1 MGLLDRLAPRRN
13 ESDVP
18 ANPSVS
24 AEDPIFATKALR
36 KFLTSLTAR
45 ESPVLL
51 DLGPVVGSNVSFFG
65 EQLGC
70 KIFVEDIFADLS
82 RHLRTGVLDEL
93 PAFLKKRFPQES
105 GSVDGILCWD
115 LIDYMDRPAA
125 HELAHEL
132 TRVLRP
138 DGALLAFFANTPPRD
153 TRYTKYVIVDEVNL
167 KHRSY
172 EAGRGRQPILLN
184 RDIIRLFS
192 GLRVTDSFLLQ
203 NNLREILFRK
213 PAYLPT
219 EST

>member
-172 EAGRGRQPILLN
+172 EAGRSRQPILLN